1 MKKTAFAITIVSGLI
16 VLLVLG
22 VQFIQLV
29 EANGIRVLELCNGP
43 PIITVESP
51 LNKELFTFN
60 AVVISFTLT
69 RPSYNWT
76 SSSGISNSVVSVDVI
91 VDGIFYRS
99 VYVDSELLVPFS
111 YSLNLTDLQNGA
123 HSLQLDANCTGVA
136 SYSGIG
142 FYVEDSVTS
151 YNALSDVVSF
161 TVYAPEATPSPE
173 PTPEPESFPTSLVMA
188 SSFTVAVV
196 LVGIGLLLYGIKRK

>member
-1 MKKTAFAITIVSGLI
+1 MKKTAFATAAVFGLI

-51 LNKELFTFN
+51 LNEWFSSNTVEVSFTF
-60 AVVISFTLT
+60 TK
-69 RPSYNWT
+69 PSYNWT

-91 VDGIFYRS
+91 ADGVVSSRVD
-99 VYVDSELLVPFS
+99 VNSELLVPFS

-123 HSLQLDANCTGVA
+123 HSLQLDADCTGVT
-136 SYSGIG
+136 SYAGIG
-142 FYVEDSVTS
+142 IYVEDSVTR

-161 TVYAPEATPSPE
+161 TVYAPEITPSPE
-173 PTPEPESFPTSLVMA
+173 PTPEPESFPSSLVIA
-188 SSFTVAVV
+188 SLIPVVAV
-196 LVGIGLLLYGIKRK
+196 LIGLGLLVYRIKRK